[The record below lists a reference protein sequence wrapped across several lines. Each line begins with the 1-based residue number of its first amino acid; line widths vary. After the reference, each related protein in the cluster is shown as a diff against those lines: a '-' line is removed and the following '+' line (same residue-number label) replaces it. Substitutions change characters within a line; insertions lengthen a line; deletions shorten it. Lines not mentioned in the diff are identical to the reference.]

1 MHKNDTN
8 GPEESPVR
16 LTPEQMEMV
25 RLAEIDLENGEKG
38 YTAEQVMEHARA
50 KVRAWLPPSQSA

>member
-1 MHKNDTN
+1 MHNNGTN
-8 GPEESPVR
+8 KPDETPIR
-16 LTPEQMEMV
+16 LSPEQMEMV
-25 RLAEIDLENGEKG
+25 RLAEIDFENGEKG